1 MMESRFRSDR
11 RRGERRAAPRHAESG
26 AIEISFAAPVP
37 ITIEAELI
45 ETSTTGFRASHDSK
59 DLEPG
64 LEVRY
69 QSDRGSGKARVIW
82 THVLEGRR
90 VSGFLIVLAPT
101 GKS

>member
-1 MMESRFRSDR
+1 MESRFVPDR
-11 RRGERRAAPRHAESG
+11 RKGERRGAPRNAESG

-59 DLEPG
+59 ALEPG

-69 QSDRGSGKARVIW
+69 QSDRGSGNARVIW

-90 VSGFLIVLAPT
+90 VSGFLILPAAVA
-101 GKS
+101 KS